1 MADESSYKVKA
12 NEFEFLFSQAEL
24 DSADVIRTGPDRFN
38 VIRNG
43 RSVNVRILQSDNFG
57 KQVKVEVDGE
67 FYTLQIRNGLD
78 QMLDLMGFNNVAT
91 RQVREIRAPMPGLV
105 LDVTVQEG
113 QEVLEGDRLLILEAM
128 KMENSITV
136 HASARIKKVLVKKGQ
151 PVDKNQILV
160 ELE

>member
-24 DSADVIRTGPDRFN
+24 DSADVICTGPGSFN
-38 VIRNG
+38 IIRNN
-43 RSVNVRILQSDNFG
+43 RSVNIRVLESDNFG
-57 KQVKVEVDGE
+57 KQVKAEVDGE
-67 FYTLQIRNGLD
+67 LYTIQIRNGLD
-78 QMLDLMGFNNVAT
+78 QMLDVMGFNNVAT

-113 QEVLEGDRLLILEAM
+113 QDVQEGDRLLILEAM
-128 KMENSITV
+128 KMENSITI